1 MASHTI
7 LIIRHAEKP
16 VKNGDSGV
24 NDSGAADPE
33 SLTPRGWQRS
43 GAWAELFVPALDQ
56 QSMLPRPVALFAS
69 NPDHRDDEAEA
80 DGEKGKSRRPLQ
92 TITPLA
98 DKLKIKVIDSIKKRD
113 VQTVAAQAIAAPGVA
128 LICWQHELIIDIVDA
143 FSPTPHN
150 VPDKVARRSVQC
162 HFPSSV
168 VPMSHR
174 PGEFQQIVPILLQD
188 DLLDPIPLHE
198 LAASDM

>member
-150 VPDKVARRSVQC
+150 VPDKWPGDRFNVIFQLSRSDE
-162 HFPSSV
+162 SS
-168 VPMSHR
+168 SW
-174 PGEFQQIVPILLQD
+174 EFQQIVPILLQD